1 MPLRIRDYR
10 LAKLVQMCY
19 TAANCAATGRKPLPP
34 MKTELIE
41 KASKIVGDNQLLIN
55 IVSKRVQQLT
65 HGADPFVP
73 TVPEMGLGDIALT
86 EIVEG
91 KLVWREVSEEEEN
104 LVEDTFDALEEEQP
118 SAPEA

>member
-1 MPLRIRDYR
+1 
-10 LAKLVQMCY
+10 
-19 TAANCAATGRKPLPP
+19 

-41 KASKIVGDNQLLIN
+41 KASRIVGDNQLLIN

-91 KLVWREVSEEEEN
+91 KLVWREVSETDENAQSEDPFEN
-104 LVEDTFDALEEEQP
+104 LAEEQP
-118 SAPEA
+118 SVEG

>member
-1 MPLRIRDYR
+1 
-10 LAKLVQMCY
+10 
-19 TAANCAATGRKPLPP
+19 

-55 IVSKRVQQLT
+55 IVSKRVQQLN
-65 HGADPFVP
+65 HGSDPYVP

-91 KLVWREVSEEEEN
+91 KLVWREVTEEEEAAAESD
-104 LVEDTFDALEEEQP
+104 LLSVEDTEETP
-118 SAPEA
+118 AAEA